1 MGYSSTAGSRQT
13 FDEEKAEYDMKTPS
27 IYADWAKVLH
37 AFADGNQDEE
47 AMAAMQNGTLH
58 WQSGVAERFANRF
71 ADTLNIRLNN
81 ALDLFQRK
89 MRQASGETDLVQ
101 ALLELRRSIQILIQ
115 ACHIPALPKEQQDAY
130 EKLVREQA
138 DTMQKSLE
146 DSVKADPLGKLKSI
160 LRNHPV
166 NRLD

>member
-1 MGYSSTAGSRQT
+1 
-13 FDEEKAEYDMKTPS
+13 MKTPAT
-27 IYADWAKVLH
+27 YAEWAKVLH
-37 AFADGNQDEE
+37 AFADGSQDEE
-47 AMAAMQNGTLH
+47 AMAAMQEGTLH

-71 ADTLNIRLNN
+71 ADTLNTRMNN
-81 ALDLFQRK
+81 ASDLFQRK
-89 MRQASGETDLVQ
+89 MSQASGEAELIQ
-101 ALLELRRSIQILIQ
+101 ALLELRRSMQILVQ
-115 ACHIPALPKEQQDAY
+115 ACRIPALPKDQQDAY

-160 LRNHPV
+160 LRNHPI